1 MTNKPIIGFNEYSDE
16 WEEITLSDIA
26 EIVDRKTD
34 EQSNAPVMMIS
45 SAYGF
50 INQSEKYSTDNA
62 GSSLKNYILLKKGEL
77 AYNHGYSA
85 LRNFG
90 SCFTLEKEEARIPFV
105 YHCFSIPSQNPYFYG
120 YYLNCGIFDKQLRKL
135 VASTARMDGLLN
147 ISYSDYTSIKVKKPS
162 ENEQKEL
169 ATFFKNINNLII
181 STQEKLDKAIIL
193 KKSMLEKMFPKN
205 GAKVPELRFTGFS
218 GNWQVSELSNYLE
231 VVTEKNESELYSK
244 ENVLSVSGDYGVV
257 NQIEHQG
264 KSLAGASLINYGVV
278 HTGDVV
284 YTKSPLKEQPYGIIK
299 TNKGKTGIVSAL
311 YGIFRKKSEI
321 ITDFIQYYFESD
333 RRLNEYLRP
342 LVNKGA
348 KNTLLVSD
356 EDSIKGIVYI
366 PSIMEQEVI
375 IKYFD
380 ESSKLIT
387 NYRNELEKLKTI
399 KKSLLE
405 KMFV

>member
-1 MTNKPIIGFNEYSDE
+1 MTNKPIIRFNEYSDE

-34 EQSNAPVMMIS
+34 EQSNAPIMMIS
-45 SAYGF
+45 AASGF

-62 GSSLKNYILLKKGEL
+62 GSSLKNYILLKQGEL

-162 ENEQKEL
+162 KDEQKEI
-169 ATFFKNINNLII
+169 AIFIKNINNLIN
-181 STQEKLDKAIIL
+181 STQEKLEKAIIL
-193 KKSMLEKMFPKN
+193 KKSMLEKMFPQSD
-205 GAKVPELRFTGFS
+205 AKIPELRFKGFS
-218 GNWQVSELSNYLE
+218 GEWEEKYLSECFSERDERSADGELISVTINQGVVRAKDLDRLDSSSNDKSNYK
-231 VVTEKNESELYSK
+231 VVCKGDLAYNTMRMWQGAEGYSPYDGILSPAYTVCKPNNDVHTQFFSYMFKKNH
-244 ENVLSVSGDYGVV
+244 
-257 NQIEHQG
+257 IIHQFKINSQG
-264 KSLAGASLINYGVV
+264 LTSDTWNLKFNNFSLIKVRVPNI
-278 HTGDVV
+278 D
-284 YTKSPLKEQPYGIIK
+284 EQK
-299 TNKGKTGIVSAL
+299 TIAN
-311 YGIFRKKSEI
+311 
-321 ITDFIQYYFESD
+321 YFE
-333 RRLNEYLRP
+333 
-342 LVNKGA
+342 
-348 KNTLLVSD
+348 NTD
-356 EDSIKGIVYI
+356 
-366 PSIMEQEVI
+366 
-375 IKYFD
+375 
-380 ESSKLIT
+380 KLISSY
-387 NYRNELEKLKTI
+387 NDELEKLKTI

>member
-1 MTNKPIIGFNEYSDE
+1 MAKNPIIRLKEVNKKTELTSTPASEIFETINERDYSDLPV
-16 WEEITLSDIA
+16 LSASQELGMVYRNENGGSSISYNKDNLSSYKHICPGQFA
-26 EIVDRKTD
+26 IHLRSFQGGFAHSDKEGICSPAYTIMRFKTPIHD
-34 EQSNAPVMMIS
+34 E
-45 SAYGF
+45 YYWKYLLT
-50 INQSEKYSTDNA
+50 SEKFIKRLELITYGIRDGRSINFKDFSTF
-62 GSSLKNYILLKKGEL
+62 
-77 AYNHGYSA
+77 
-85 LRNFG
+85 NFD
-90 SCFTLEKEEARIPFV
+90 V
-105 YHCFSIPSQNPYFYG
+105 PSF
-120 YYLNCGIFDKQLRKL
+120 
-135 VASTARMDGLLN
+135 
-147 ISYSDYTSIKVKKPS
+147 
-162 ENEQKEL
+162 NEQKDIG
-169 ATFFKNINNLII
+169 TFFTHIASLIA
-181 STQEKLDKAIIL
+181 STQEKLEKAIIL
-193 KKSMLEKMFPKN
+193 KKSMLEKMFPQN
-205 GAKVPELRFTGFS
+205 DAKIPELRFTGFS
-218 GNWQVSELSNYLE
+218 DEWQVSKLSNFLE
-231 VVTEKNESELYSK
+231 VVTEKNESEQYGK
-244 ENVLSVSGDYGVV
+244 EDVLSVSGDYGVV

-311 YGIFRKKSEI
+311 YGIFRKKGEI
-321 ITDFIQYYFESD
+321 LTDFIQYYFESD

-356 EDSIKGIVYI
+356 EDSIKGIVSI
-366 PSIMEQEVI
+366 PSIKEQEAI

-380 ESSKLIT
+380 ECSKLIT

>member
-1 MTNKPIIGFNEYSDE
+1 MANKPIIRFNEYSDE

-34 EQSNAPVMMIS
+34 EQSNAPIMMIS
-45 SAYGF
+45 AASGF

-62 GSSLKNYILLKKGEL
+62 GSSLKNYILLKQGEL

-162 ENEQKEL
+162 KDEQKEI
-169 ATFFKNINNLII
+169 AIFIKNINNLIN
-181 STQEKLDKAIIL
+181 STQEKLEKAIIL
-193 KKSMLEKMFPKN
+193 KKSMLEKMFPQSD
-205 GAKVPELRFTGFS
+205 AKIPELRFKGFS
-218 GNWQVSELSNYLE
+218 GEWEEKYLSECFSERDERSADGKLISVTINQGVVRAKDLDRLDSSSNDKSNYK
-231 VVTEKNESELYSK
+231 VVCKGDLAYNTMRMWQGAEGYSPYDGILSPAYTVCKPNNDVHTQFFSYMFKKNH
-244 ENVLSVSGDYGVV
+244 
-257 NQIEHQG
+257 IIHQFKINSQG
-264 KSLAGASLINYGVV
+264 LTSDTWNLKFNNFSLIKVRVPNI
-278 HTGDVV
+278 D
-284 YTKSPLKEQPYGIIK
+284 EQK
-299 TNKGKTGIVSAL
+299 TIAN
-311 YGIFRKKSEI
+311 
-321 ITDFIQYYFESD
+321 YFE
-333 RRLNEYLRP
+333 
-342 LVNKGA
+342 
-348 KNTLLVSD
+348 NTD
-356 EDSIKGIVYI
+356 
-366 PSIMEQEVI
+366 
-375 IKYFD
+375 
-380 ESSKLIT
+380 KLISSY
-387 NYRNELEKLKTI
+387 NDELEKLKTI

>member
-1 MTNKPIIGFNEYSDE
+1 MTNKPIIRFNEYSDE

-45 SAYGF
+45 AASGF

-147 ISYSDYTSIKVKKPS
+147 ISFSDYTSIKVNKPS
-162 ENEQKEL
+162 KDEQKEI
-169 ATFFKNINNLII
+169 AIFIKNINTLIN
-181 STQEKLDKAIIL
+181 STQEKLEKAIIL
-193 KKSMLEKMFPKN
+193 KKSMIEKMFPQN
-205 GAKVPELRFTGFS
+205 DAKIPELRFKGFS
-218 GNWQVSELSNYLE
+218 GEYENISTLKIFEVINDKNHPELP
-231 VVTEKNESELYSK
+231 
-244 ENVLSVSGDYGVV
+244 VLSASQEYGMVYRNETGGSNISYNKN
-257 NQIEHQG
+257 NQDTYKRILPGQFAIHLRSFQG
-264 KSLAGASLINYGVV
+264 GFAHSDKEGICSPA
-278 HTGDVV
+278 
-284 YTKSPLKEQPYGIIK
+284 YTIMSFIDSKRHDQYYWKYLLTSDQFIK
-299 TNKGKTGIVSAL
+299 RL
-311 YGIFRKKSEI
+311 EI
-321 ITDFIQYYFESD
+321 ITYGIRDGRTISFEDFSTFSF
-333 RRLNEYLRP
+333 YLP
-342 LVNKGA
+342 TKEEQKKIGSFFVQM
-348 KNTLLVSD
+348 
-356 EDSIKGIVYI
+356 DS
-366 PSIMEQEVI
+366 
-375 IKYFD
+375 
-380 ESSKLIT
+380 LIYS
-387 NYRNELEKLKTI
+387 YRNELEKLKTI